1 MHVAVT
7 GASSG
12 IGEAIAREYLA
23 RGAQVT
29 LVARRADR
37 LRAIADGAGGRA
49 HVAAADLSDVEHA
62 TDWIA
67 GAEAAFGP
75 IDVLVNNAG
84 ASMVHATMSTDWA
97 EARTLLTLNV
107 LTPFKLTLAVGP
119 GMVARGRG
127 SIVDI
132 SSVAALAPQ
141 PYFFFYNASKAALAA
156 ASESLRGELRTHGV
170 HVVTVYPGP
179 VRTPMGDANFAVFAP
194 SIARFTPTGD
204 VETLARLVARA
215 VEKKKPR
222 IVYPRV
228 YAVTRWLPWLARW
241 AIDRSMPPMLRPRQ
255 TVAFGA
261 GADSRSAG

>member
-23 RGAQVT
+23 RGARVT

-37 LRAIADGAGGRA
+37 LQVIANGGGGRT
-49 HVAAADLSDVEHA
+49 HVAAADLSAVERA

-67 GAEAAFGP
+67 GAEAALGP

-84 ASMVHATMSTDWA
+84 ASMVHATMSTEWT
-97 EARTLLTLNV
+97 EARTLLALNV

-127 SIVDI
+127 AIVDI

-156 ASESLRGELRTHGV
+156 ASESLRGELRAHGV
-170 HVVTVYPGP
+170 HVLTVYPGP
-179 VRTPMGDANFAVFAP
+179 VHTLMADANFAVFAP
-194 SIARFTPTGD
+194 SVARLTPTGD
-204 VETLARLVARA
+204 TATLARLVARA
-215 VEKKKPR
+215 VEKRKPR
-222 IVYPRV
+222 VVYPRV
-228 YAVTRWLPWLARW
+228 YAVTRWFPWLARW
-241 AIDRSMPPMLRPRQ
+241 AIDRTMPPMLRPRT
-255 TVAFGA
+255 TVAF
-261 GADSRSAG
+261 GADSRSAE